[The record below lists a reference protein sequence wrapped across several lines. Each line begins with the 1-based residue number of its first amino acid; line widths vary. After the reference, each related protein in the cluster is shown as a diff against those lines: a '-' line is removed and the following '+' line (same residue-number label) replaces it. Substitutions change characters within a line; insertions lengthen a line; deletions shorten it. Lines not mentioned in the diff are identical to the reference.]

1 MFNNKKIE
9 RLKRRIEELVNREI
23 SLRGEL
29 TENRVLRRWMRS
41 ENDTTYKAISLEELQ
56 KTQERIMDYLNVEL
70 KTTSEKT
77 ELVSNMKDKGVCAPE
92 FESRREEIKLDKREN
107 RKVCPKCN
115 GKRVSTMYIP
125 KDSPGEYEHLE
136 KYCECGYGWIESCLD
151 VKKKEVPYAHRKADR
166 TR

>member
-56 KTQERIMDYLNVEL
+56 
-70 KTTSEKT
+70 
-77 ELVSNMKDKGVCAPE
+77 
-92 FESRREEIKLDKREN
+92 IKQ
-107 RKVCPKCN
+107 
-115 GKRVSTMYIP
+115 S
-125 KDSPGEYEHLE
+125 
-136 KYCECGYGWIESCLD
+136 
-151 VKKKEVPYAHRKADR
+151 A
-166 TR
+166 